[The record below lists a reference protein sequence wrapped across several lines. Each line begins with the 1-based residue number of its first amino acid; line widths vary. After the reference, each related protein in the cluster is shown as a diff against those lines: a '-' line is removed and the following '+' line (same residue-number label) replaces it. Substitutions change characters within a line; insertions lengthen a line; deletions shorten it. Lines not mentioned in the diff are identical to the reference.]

1 MRMSRLRR
9 VDPVWTLVYLSALW
23 IGTACASAPGPG
35 TAAAADPVVAA
46 RLQET
51 TRPHTRLQVVFEWHM
66 TDRDARFSG
75 QGVLRLDTT
84 YRGRVD
90 LFGPRGETL
99 AAAIVENDVM
109 RVVPPQAGALLPPPA
124 LLWSLLGAFRPPAD
138 VPLTGTAV
146 DNGSTTLHYT
156 RDRVRWSFRFD
167 GDALRSTEW
176 TDGTGRRTVTLTG
189 ASGAG
194 LPAETTFRDWSEFR
208 ELTLRVTNVEE
219 KTAFEP
225 DVWILPGER

>member
-1 MRMSRLRR
+1 MRALRSPR
-9 VDPVWTLVYLSALW
+9 VDPVRAPLYLSALCLAL
-23 IGTACASAPGPG
+23 GCASAPRAGEG
-35 TAAAADPVVAA
+35 GAADPAVAA
-46 RLQET
+46 RLEQA
-51 TRPHTRLQVVFEWHM
+51 TRPDTRLHVVFEWNM

-99 AAAIVENDVM
+99 AAAIVEGDAM
-109 RVVPPQAGALLPPPA
+109 RVVPLQAGALLPSPA
-124 LLWSLLGAFRPPAD
+124 MLWSLLGAFRPPVGAA
-138 VPLTGTAV
+138 LSGTIV
-146 DNGSTTLHYT
+146 DGAATVLQYT
-156 RDRVRWSFRFD
+156 QDPVRWSFRFEN
-167 GDALRSTEW
+167 GALRSTEW
-176 TDGTGRRTVTLTG
+176 TNGTARRTVTLSGSTG
-189 ASGAG
+189 GG